1 MVNLSDA
8 MKNKKTKY
16 GRIGLSSSGYYIV
29 TSVKEGNCHKPL
41 HRLIYEEKFGKI
53 PDGYHIHHKDG
64 NKLNNNIDNLECLSP
79 SNHGKSHKHNIETRH
94 NLSKMKIG
102 TSRPTNSTGYY
113 RVFTEKDKK
122 YKQGFCYVYEV
133 DTSRLDGK
141 RIKKKIRRV
150 NLSDLE
156 KAVKEAGYEW
166 KKIDE

>member
-1 MVNLSDA
+1 MANLDDI

-16 GRIGLSSSGYYIV
+16 GRVGLSLDGYYKV
-29 TSVKEGNCHKPL
+29 TSIKEGNCGKYL
-41 HRLIYEEKFGKI
+41 HRLIYEEEYGKI

-64 NKLNNNIDNLECLSP
+64 DKLNNNIDNLECLSA
-79 SNHGKSHKHNIETRH
+79 SNHGKTHKHSIETRH
-94 NLSKMKIG
+94 NLSKMKTG

-113 RVFTEKDKK
+113 RVFTEKDKG

-141 RIKKKIRRV
+141 RKKKKIRRV
-150 NLSDLE
+150 DLSDLE

-166 KKIDE
+166 KKID